1 MYRMEEIEVKSI
13 RAGLETVREHIG
25 KWAELS
31 VTKDNK
37 VRLSATRCKSIMGV
51 TYNRSDVVG
60 YLPKETSEVVLKG
73 LKAGKRIKARIFDF
87 VPKFEESLPTYNV
100 SIWMN

>member
-37 VRLSATRCKSIMGV
+37 IRLSATPRKI
-51 TYNRSDVVG
+51 
-60 YLPKETSEVVLKG
+60 YLV
-73 LKAGKRIKARIFDF
+73 
-87 VPKFEESLPTYNV
+87 
-100 SIWMN
+100 